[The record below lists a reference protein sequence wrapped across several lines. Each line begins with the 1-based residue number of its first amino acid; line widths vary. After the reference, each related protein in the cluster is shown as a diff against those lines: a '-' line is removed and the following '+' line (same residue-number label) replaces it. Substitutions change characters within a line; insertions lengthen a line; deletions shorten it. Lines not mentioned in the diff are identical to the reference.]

1 MWPHFNMQALRSLYL
16 QRIDKNDIFD
26 FLVETTTTSTPPT
39 PPPTTTTT
47 TTTTVTVYATH

>member
-47 TTTTVTVYATH
+47 TTVTVYATH

>member
-26 FLVETTTTSTPPT
+26 LLVETTTTSPPPTPPR
-39 PPPTTTTT
+39 PPPTTTT
-47 TTTTVTVYATH
+47 VYATH